1 MLNQKQNQNKK
12 TLEQWLESVSYDYL
26 NSSRYMPTMFA
37 LTFVNFIKLV
47 NGTEGESNKTPPMHL
62 KMLDTIANRKKDYL
76 VNLCFRGA
84 AKALAIDTPILTT
97 DGWTDIE
104 HLKVGQS
111 IYGIDGKP
119 ATVMVKSEVFNK
131 PMYRL
136 HLADGRELDV
146 SEDHINVI
154 IHRKGRKD
162 RHGTENVYEEI
173 STKDLL
179 KYKLFTTRSKTKKNP
194 KGKET
199 MVWIPLPKAMEFEK
213 KNLPIDPYTLG
224 LILGD
229 GHIEKDNGMVNL
241 TAHKDDMEFYKKNIP
256 HLLGSEWV
264 DKRNPNVHTISI
276 RKLGKIM
283 KTYGLNVHGDY
294 KFIPSDYLY
303 SSIEDRIELLKGLMD
318 TDGTLDYAKG
328 SGAEFSSNSE
338 LLARGVQFLIYSLGG
353 SAKVTSS
360 ISASGKTHYK
370 VFINSPINIFK
381 LPRKA
386 DKYSTKSFKDK
397 IPLESI
403 TKINTVPSQCIAV
416 DNESHTFLA
425 GDLVPTHNT
434 SLFGEYMVLYI
445 AMMGELPGLKDI
457 SGMIYVAD
465 SMENGA
471 KSLRKN
477 IEFRY
482 EHSDFLKQVIPK
494 AKFTDTE
501 LNFENMNGHRL
512 GVKLFGAT
520 TGLRGTKID
529 GKRPVLA
536 VLDDLLSDEASK
548 SKVVMNLIK
557 DTVYKGINHALDPTK
572 RLVIFNG
579 TPFNK
584 EDVLLEAVES
594 GAWEVNVYPVCER
607 FPCSR
612 EDFKGAWEDRFSY
625 DYIKDQYELAK
636 GSGHLNAFYQELML
650 QITSEDERL
659 IQNSE
664 IRWYQRSILLNQKN
678 AYNFYITTDFATSSK
693 NSADFSVISVWAYNN
708 NGDWFWVDGI
718 CRKQTMDRSIDDLF
732 SLVQEYSPQQVGVEI
747 TGQQGAF
754 IKWLQQ
760 EMMYRNIW
768 FNFASSDKNNNTPGI
783 RPTVDKLTRL
793 NLVVPWFKA
802 GKVYF
807 PSEMEDTSIMTEF
820 MSELRLAT
828 INGIK
833 GHDDCLDTISQL
845 AYLKAWKPSVVMPI
859 ENKNSMWDDD
869 MIPEEKSGLNSY
881 LV

>member
-1 MLNQKQNQNKK
+1 MSNQKNPNKK
-12 TLEQWLESVSYDYL
+12 TLEEWLDSVNYEYL
-26 NSSRYMPTMFA
+26 NSSNYLPSTFA

-47 NGTEGESNKTPPMHL
+47 NGAEGESNKTPPMHL
-62 KMLDTIANRKKDYL
+62 KMLDTIVYRNQDYM
-76 VNLCFRGA
+76 VNLVFRGG

-97 DGWTDIE
+97 NGWTDIE
-104 HLKVGQS
+104 HLKVGEY

-119 ATVMVKSEVFNK
+119 TRVLIKSEVFNK

-154 IHRKGRKD
+154 IHRKGRKN
-162 RHGTENVYEEI
+162 RHGIYNVYEEI
-173 STKDLL
+173 STKYLL
-179 KYKLFTTRSKTKKNP
+179 KYKLFTTRTKTKKNP
-194 KGKET
+194 KGREA
-199 MVWIPLPKAMEFEK
+199 MVWIPLPKPLEFSK

-229 GHIEKDNGMVNL
+229 GHIEKTNGSVNL
-241 TAHKDDMEFYKKNIP
+241 TAHKDDMEFYKKHIP
-256 HLLGSEWV
+256 HLLGSEWI
-264 DKRNPNVHTISI
+264 DKRNLNVHTLSI

-283 KTYGLNVHGDY
+283 KSLGLNVHGDY
-294 KFIPSDYLY
+294 KFIPNEYLY
-303 SSIEDRIELLKGLMD
+303 SSIEDRLELLKGLMD
-318 TDGTLDYAKG
+318 TDGTLDYKRR

-338 LLARGVQFLIYSLGG
+338 FLAKGVQFLIYSLGG
-353 SAKVTSS
+353 TAKINSS

-370 VFINSPINIFK
+370 VSINSSFNIFK

-386 DKYSTKSFKDK
+386 SVYKTTSFKDK
-397 IPLESI
+397 VPLVSI
-403 TKINTVPSQCIAV
+403 TKIPTVSSQCIAV
-416 DNESHTFLA
+416 DNKSHTFLA
-425 GDLVPTHNT
+425 GDFVPTHNT
-434 SLFGEYMVLYI
+434 SIFAEYMTLYI
-445 AMMGELPGLKDI
+445 ATMGELPGLKDI
-457 SGMIYVAD
+457 TGMIYVGD
-465 SMENGA
+465 SIENGV

-482 EHSDFLKQVIPK
+482 NNSDFLKQVIPE
-494 AKFTDTE
+494 AKFTDTYIE
-501 LNFENMNGHRL
+501 FKNMKGHQL
-512 GVKLFGAT
+512 GVRLFGAT
-520 TGLRGTKID
+520 TGLRGTKIF
-529 GKRPVLA
+529 GKRPILA
-536 VLDDLLSDEASK
+536 ILDDLLSDEASK
-548 SKVVMNLIK
+548 SKVVMQLIK

-572 RLVIFNG
+572 RMVIFNG

-584 EDVLLEAVES
+584 DDVLLEAVES

-625 DYIKDQYELAK
+625 DYIKNQYDLAK

-659 IQNSE
+659 IQDSE
-664 IRWYQRSILLNQKN
+664 IRWYPRTNLLRNKS

-693 NSADFSVISVWAYNN
+693 TTADFSVISVWAYNN

-718 CRKQTMDRSIDDLF
+718 CKKQTMDRTIDDLF
-732 SLVQEYSPQQVGVEI
+732 RLAQEYSPQQVGVEI

-754 IKWLQQ
+754 IKWLQK
-760 EMMYRNIW
+760 EMMDRNIW

-783 RPTVDKLTRL
+783 RPVVDKLSRL
-793 NLVVPWFKA
+793 NMVVPWFKA
-802 GKVYF
+802 GKMYF
-807 PSEMEDTSIMTEF
+807 PEEMQDTPIMGEF
-820 MSELRLAT
+820 MGEIRLAT
-828 INGIK
+828 INGLK

-845 AYLKAWKPSVVMPI
+845 AYLKAWKPSVIPSLVQ
-859 ENKNSMWDDD
+859 NNNNMWEDREY
-869 MIPEEKSGLNSY
+869 IPEPSGLDNY